1 MMSYTPVAAD
11 DGYYLRATVTY
22 TDGHGSGKMKASDA
36 TTGPVT
42 TVADQLGMVSLS
54 SMTPQVGVALTAT
67 LSDPDGMITGTTWQ
81 WSRSMTMDGTFMDI
95 DGATMMSYTPMAA
108 DEGYH
113 LKATASYTDGH
124 GSGKMQMATTTG
136 MVTTVADQ
144 PGTVRLSSMTPV
156 VGTALTA
163 TLSDPDGSISG
174 RTWQWSKSMSMT
186 TGWMDIAG
194 AMSATYTVMDADVDY
209 YLRATAM
216 YTDGHGSNKEAM
228 ATTTS
233 MVTEVPVV
241 DPLVAKYDT
250 DPQDGMIDLSEV
262 LRAVNDYLFGE
273 GDDAYQQGRGD

>member
-1 MMSYTPVAAD
+1 
-11 DGYYLRATVTY
+11 
-22 TDGHGSGKMKASDA
+22 
-36 TTGPVT
+36 
-42 TVADQLGMVSLS
+42 
-54 SMTPQVGVALTAT
+54 
-67 LSDPDGMITGTTWQ
+67 
-81 WSRSMTMDGTFMDI
+81 
-95 DGATMMSYTPMAA
+95 
-108 DEGYH
+108 
-113 LKATASYTDGH
+113 
-124 GSGKMQMATTTG
+124 
-136 MVTTVADQ
+136 
-144 PGTVRLSSMTPV
+144 MTPV

-241 DPLVAKYDT
+241 DPLVARYDANKN
-250 DPQDGMIDLSEV
+250 GMIDRSEV
-262 LRAVNDYLFGE
+262 LTAIGEYLA
-273 GDDAYQQGRGD
+273 DNNITRTDVLRLIALYLNNP